1 MKTTL
6 CSATVV
12 AVLCFVG
19 FATQTMRAQSSR
31 VQSAG
36 TNVAVIDIARIIR
49 EYPPLQKAAS
59 ETKRSV
65 AALRKWTEDQ
75 KLKIRHEQ
83 MKLPDFKPNS
93 LEYKQLEERL
103 AKMAIDLKL
112 EAARRQ
118 REILEHESNA
128 YYDFC
133 MRLREAVSR
142 LAERERIGLVLRYN
156 SSEIDPTVFRSVQDG
171 ILRQVVY
178 QNGLDITP
186 MIQQHLVQTNTVRRP
201 DRTGPPGPVR
211 QR

>member
-31 VQSAG
+31 GQATG

-59 ETKRSV
+59 ETRRSAV
-65 AALRKWTEDQ
+65 TLRKWTEDQ
-75 KLKIRHEQ
+75 QLKIRHEQ
-83 MKLPDFKPNS
+83 MKLTDFRPNS
-93 LEYKQLEERL
+93 LEYKQSEEHL

-118 REILEHESNA
+118 REILERESKA

-133 MRLREAVSR
+133 MRIREAVSR

-156 SSEIDPTVFRSVQDG
+156 SSEIDPTDFRSVQDG

-186 MIQQHLVQTNTVRRP
+186 MIQQYLVQTNTVRRP
-201 DRTGPPGPVR
+201 DPPSPIR